1 MLGKKHQAHEVSKTR
16 LGGVLYGFHFRKWQ
30 LIGEKEVR
38 KSVAKQKWMF
48 MMTVGGPEVIGDGP
62 TAQQLPFE
70 SYVDDGIFLHTHCD
84 LLRNYGE
91 RLSETW
97 EVE

>member
-38 KSVAKQKWMF
+38 KSVAKQK
-48 MMTVGGPEVIGDGP
+48 
-62 TAQQLPFE
+62 
-70 SYVDDGIFLHTHCD
+70 
-84 LLRNYGE
+84 
-91 RLSETW
+91 
-97 EVE
+97 